1 MDRRA
6 RPRVSDVPAGAAI
19 RGVPHDVEST
29 AHSWEVRNVAER
41 LDSRPEIGACDGVH
55 RAITVVE
62 LGVERGAQGGG
73 RREVERGRPLRQGMG
88 DLRE

>member
-6 RPRVSDVPAGAAI
+6 RPGVSDVPARAAI

-29 AHSWEVRNVAER
+29 ANSWEVRNVAER
-41 LDSRPEIGACDGVH
+41 LDSHPDIGACDGVH

-62 LGVERGAQGGG
+62 LGVKRSAEGGG
-73 RREVERGRPLRQGMG
+73 VGRSSGVGP
-88 DLRE
+88 